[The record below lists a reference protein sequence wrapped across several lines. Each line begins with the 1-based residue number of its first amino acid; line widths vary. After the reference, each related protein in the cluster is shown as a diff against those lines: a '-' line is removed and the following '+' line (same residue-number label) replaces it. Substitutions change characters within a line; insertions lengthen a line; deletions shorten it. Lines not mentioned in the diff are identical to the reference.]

1 MRVIIHDLQNF
12 TPDLGFIDPKAP
24 NQFAAQS
31 EIDFAL
37 RGIF

>member
-1 MRVIIHDLQNF
+1 VENGVSREI
-12 TPDLGFIDPKAP
+12 FIDPKAP